1 MNIYVSS
8 IIYFNNVFSLKN
20 NERKRERKWKIFTTG
35 LRTMVWVPLY
45 IKQNE
50 IDQSFNAKA
59 MTLFDTIKEH

>member
-1 MNIYVSS
+1 MKEKEKENG
-8 IIYFNNVFSLKN
+8 KN
-20 NERKRERKWKIFTTG
+20 FTTG

>member
-1 MNIYVSS
+1 M
-8 IIYFNNVFSLKN
+8 FFSLKN
-20 NERKRERKWKIFTTG
+20 NERKKERKWKNFTTG

>member
-1 MNIYVSS
+1 MFQVLFTLIM
-8 IIYFNNVFSLKN
+8 FFSLKN
-20 NERKRERKWKIFTTG
+20 NERKRERKWKNFTTE

-50 IDQSFNAKA
+50 IDQSFNVKA

>member
-1 MNIYVSS
+1 MFQVLFTLIM
-8 IIYFNNVFSLKN
+8 FFSLKD
-20 NERKRERKWKIFTTG
+20 NERKRERKWKNFTTG